1 MKHRL
6 RTRVG
11 QPKTTTSHRYCWT
24 GLIPSL
30 GLGSFPVLDWA
41 HSQSWT
47 GLIPSPPLQL
57 LSVAARKTPRRPGE
71 NYHEMIA
78 AVKDWERGY
87 VGHVLWQVYLEVLGT
102 HSARGIPWYTSHK
115 VYITMTHP
123 VAGVP
128 KNATGSLISL

>member
-1 MKHRL
+1 MSSVCEAQAQNQSGVTKNNHITQVL
-6 RTRVG
+6 
-11 QPKTTTSHRYCWT
+11 
-24 GLIPSL
+24 
-30 GLGSFPVLDWA
+30 LDWP

-57 LSVAARKTPRRPGE
+57 PSVAARKTPRRPGE
-71 NYHEMIA
+71 NYIEMIA

-102 HSARGIPWYTSHK
+102 HSARGIPWYNSHK